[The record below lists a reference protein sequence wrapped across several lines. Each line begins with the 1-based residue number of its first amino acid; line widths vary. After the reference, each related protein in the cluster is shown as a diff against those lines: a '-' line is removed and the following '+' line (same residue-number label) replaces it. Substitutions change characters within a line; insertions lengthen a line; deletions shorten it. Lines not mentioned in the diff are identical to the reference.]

1 MGHRFAY
8 LFLVTG
14 LAVLKQMMRG
24 LDITARTALSRPPLI
39 SRRELLRLA
48 LSAGA
53 LAFTGGVAMAASTI
67 RRPIP
72 RTGESLP
79 VIGLGTWQTF
89 DVGKAQSAREPLKSV
104 LRDFVRLQGKVIDSS
119 PMYGNS
125 ENVVGDLAAE
135 LGVRQQLFLATKVW
149 TSGRDAGIRQMEE
162 SFQRLRTPVMDL
174 MQVHN
179 LVDWRTQ
186 LATLRRWKE
195 QGKIR
200 YVGVTHYTASAY
212 DQLARVLETEDLDF
226 VQLNYS
232 IAEREAEHRL
242 LPLAANKR
250 IAVLVNRPFAAGGL
264 FSKLRGKPLPPW
276 AQEIDCASW
285 AQFLLK
291 FVISHPAVTCAI
303 PATSKVEHLTDNMS
317 AGVGSLADA
326 GMRERM
332 ARYVAEL

>member
-1 MGHRFAY
+1 
-8 LFLVTG
+8 
-14 LAVLKQMMRG
+14 
-24 LDITARTALSRPPLI
+24 
-39 SRRELLRLA
+39 LLRLA
-48 LSAGA
+48 LSAGT
-53 LAFTGGVAMAASTI
+53 LVFMGGSAMAASLI
-67 RRPIP
+67 QRPIP
-72 RTGESLP
+72 RTGELLP

-89 DVGKAQSAREPLKSV
+89 DVGKGQSAREPLKAV
-104 LRDFVRLQGKVIDSS
+104 LRDFARLQGKLIDSS

-125 ENVVGDLAAE
+125 ESVVGDLAAE
-135 LGVRQQLFLATKVW
+135 LGLRQQLFLATKVW

-162 SFQRLRTPVMDL
+162 SFRRLRTEVMDL

-179 LVDWRTQ
+179 LVDWRTH
-186 LATLRRWKE
+186 LDTLRSWKK

-200 YVGVTHYTASAY
+200 YIGVTHYTASAY

-232 IAEREAEHRL
+232 MAERDAERRL
-242 LPLAANKR
+242 LPLAADRR
-250 IAVLVNRPFAAGGL
+250 IAVLANRPFAAGGL

-276 AQEIDCASW
+276 AHEIGCTSW

-303 PATSKVEHLTDNMS
+303 PATSKLQHLTDNME
-317 AGVGSLADA
+317 AGVGTLPDA

-332 ARYVAEL
+332 ARYVADL